1 MTGTANLFYF
11 TEVDNWIG
19 NYLLIVLG
27 LIEVIVV
34 AWLVRDP
41 ALEEMNKGGLWKVPK
56 WFFRLFHQFLTPV
69 CIIVFLAIFTK
80 DYALAGNFKA
90 IPSYMAGNEQFVV
103 WVNLARA
110 VVVCILIVG
119 FIQTYKSIKSK
130 YTSEIENNK
139 VEA

>member
-1 MTGTANLFYF
+1 M
-11 TEVDNWIG
+11 
-19 NYLLIVLG
+19 
-27 LIEVIVV
+27 
-34 AWLVRDP
+34 
-41 ALEEMNKGGLWKVPK
+41 PK
-56 WFFRLFHQFLTPV
+56 WFFRVFHQFLTPIS
-69 CIIVFLAIFTK
+69 IIVFLGIFTR
-80 DYALAGNFKA
+80 DYALAGNFKV

-110 VVVCILIVG
+110 VVVCILIIG

>member
-1 MTGTANLFYF
+1 MTP
-11 TEVDNWIG
+11 IS
-19 NYLLIVLG
+19 
-27 LIEVIVV
+27 
-34 AWLVRDP
+34 
-41 ALEEMNKGGLWKVPK
+41 
-56 WFFRLFHQFLTPV
+56 
-69 CIIVFLAIFTK
+69 IIVFLAIFTK

-130 YTSEIENNK
+130 YTSEINNNK